1 VSQIIKAFTVV
12 GSWDQNE
19 RKIILRAQKGDV
31 GAFEL
36 LVERHGKLVYNLAL
50 RMLRD
55 AHEAEN
61 LAQEAFLRAWR
72 GLPGFQ
78 MQAKFS
84 TWLYQIVTNLCYTR
98 LPALQREL
106 ANQVPDEDLAN
117 LPDDRQ
123 SVENVILT
131 DEWRSLIYAAIDNL
145 PDTYR
150 LLINLRHL
158 QMMSYEEIAEV
169 TGMPLGTVKTGI
181 FRARQL
187 LRKTLVMEGFH
198 DG

>member
-187 LRKTLVMEGFH
+187 LRKTLVLEGFH